1 MHKAIIHTIIVLVIG
16 YFLGVYFPSLGN
28 TVKSKL

>member
-1 MHKAIIHTIIVLVIG
+1 MHKAIIHTIVVLAIG

-28 TVKSKL
+28 SVRAKL